1 MKTFECGVEPFVIS
15 GESAEACGPGEAA
28 LDDPTARQQH
38 EASFCHGMLDH
49 FEPQAVLLGGLGSV
63 RAGVTL
69 VHIGQFDRAAG
80 DLLHLFG
87 QRGDLFAIT
96 LKPAPARGPE
106 GQLVRSSVVFDSALS
121 W

>member
-1 MKTFECGVEPFVIS
+1 MKTFECGVEPLVIS
-15 GESAEACGPGEAA
+15 CESAEACGPGEAA
-28 LDDPTARQQH
+28 LDDPTAWQQH

-69 VHIGQFDRAAG
+69 VHIGQFDCAAG

-87 QRGDLFAIT
+87 QRGDLFAIALIGRRDGQRQQVT
-96 LKPAPARGPE
+96 L
-106 GQLVRSSVVFDSALS
+106 
-121 W
+121 